1 MDAPPKPRSLVW
13 ISSSPSKM
21 IPEHLITWC
30 TLAGLSHPPTARSG
44 RSTVMYRVPF
54 GKHTRIPPLN
64 MILWPRKQDTQSS
77 STNLVGWV
85 LRADKGR
92 LLPHLD
98 NERPF
103 RQTAGLYPK
112 QRRRCSSVLVFF
124 CTCSVCQHAVV
135 TCARTVR
142 ERVDLLLRW
151 KETANYQPRYI
162 LRPATARAKAR
173 KTHAHVIMTKS
184 NTSLTPG

>member
-1 MDAPPKPRSLVW
+1 MDLLLTVKNDPGALEYLV
-13 ISSSPSKM
+13 
-21 IPEHLITWC
+21 HL
-30 TLAGLSHPPTARSG
+30 GGPFPPTHSPIGPVDRN
-44 RSTVMYRVPF
+44 VPSPL

-92 LLPHLD
+92 LLSHLD

-124 CTCSVCQHAVV
+124 CTSSVCQHAVV

-142 ERVDLLLRW
+142 SALISCYDGKKRQIISHATTPRTTGNSTSQGEENACTCYHD
-151 KETANYQPRYI
+151 KE
-162 LRPATARAKAR
+162 
-173 KTHAHVIMTKS
+173 
-184 NTSLTPG
+184 